1 MLDELGEGGDQED
14 NLSISSFVSTPSCRM
29 LNSYSSSSNVTPTSS
44 SYSSSSNANVS
55 RKRPYS
61 TDSHGSPGDM
71 GSVFKLPVFFPDTR
85 QCIRKDAFY
94 TSAQRNKLIKEACMG
109 LRGFCWEKEKD
120 VINEEKRNLAISL
133 LELAPKS
140 LGDPDENCKPEV
152 SWTSSMTI
160 VKYYFVLYR
169 LACMDRYFVGFIT
182 TIISI
187 ERVVVK
193 RARRGVWSLVQ
204 H

>member
-1 MLDELGEGGDQED
+1 
-14 NLSISSFVSTPSCRM
+14 
-29 LNSYSSSSNVTPTSS
+29 
-44 SYSSSSNANVS
+44 
-55 RKRPYS
+55 
-61 TDSHGSPGDM
+61 
-71 GSVFKLPVFFPDTR
+71 
-85 QCIRKDAFY
+85 
-94 TSAQRNKLIKEACMG
+94 MG
-109 LRGFCWEKEKD
+109 LRGFCWD
-120 VINEEKRNLAISL
+120 VTSEEKRNLAISL